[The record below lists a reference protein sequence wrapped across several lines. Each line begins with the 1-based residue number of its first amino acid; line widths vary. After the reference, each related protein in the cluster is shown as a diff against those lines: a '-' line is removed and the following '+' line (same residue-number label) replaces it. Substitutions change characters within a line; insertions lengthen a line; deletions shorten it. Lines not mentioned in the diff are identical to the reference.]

1 MKEFDDFD
9 MERDMEESGIDINLS
24 EIFSLCWKKRL
35 KIVRITVCFFLFGVF
50 LAFALPSKYKSTC
63 VFVPQFNQ
71 SLMSKYSSLASMMGV
86 EMDLSSTSDAQVSP
100 KVYPLILNHPG
111 LQLELMHTKFHF
123 EKADEPIDLYEY
135 YTDGKYQKFNLIRF
149 IMKYTVGLPGIVV
162 NAIKGPDDDELQ
174 FMPVSDDPGTAT
186 DADDGSSITA
196 ALRSA
201 EIYRM
206 TKKEFSVA
214 KAMLSN
220 LDLDVDAKKGYL
232 TLTATMPEPVAS
244 AEFCEA
250 AYLALKKYVGDFKR
264 RKSQSNLAY
273 IDEQV
278 AEAYDKYVATQ
289 EACAKVMD
297 SHLGNLTA
305 SAKMERIRKEGDY
318 KLASQMYS
326 ELSRQQVSARIK
338 LEESTVA
345 FTELAPAEIPVKR
358 SSPKRTM
365 TVIGWTFLGFIAA
378 CGWEL
383 WSEKRR
389 KDSEPEQVESV

>member
-9 MERDMEESGIDINLS
+9 MDRETEDSGIDINLS
-24 EIFSLCWKKRL
+24 EIFSLFWKKRL
-35 KIVRITVCFFLFGVF
+35 KIVKIAACFFLFGIF
-50 LAFALPSKYKSTC
+50 LAFALPSEYKSTC

-123 EKADEPIDLYEY
+123 EKADEPIDLYDY
-135 YTDGKYQKFNLIRF
+135 YTDKKYQKFNLIGF
-149 IMKYTVGLPGIVV
+149 IMKYTVGLPGLAI
-162 NAIKGPDDDELQ
+162 NAIKGSEDDEIQL
-174 FMPVSDDPGTAT
+174 PVSDGSGT
-186 DADDGSSITA
+186 DLGADDENSITA
-196 ALRSA
+196 ALRSV

-206 TKKEFSVA
+206 TKKEFNVA
-214 KAMLSN
+214 KAMLRN

-264 RKSQSNLAY
+264 RKSQTNLAY
-273 IDEQV
+273 IDAQV

-297 SHLGNLTA
+297 SNLGNLTA

-358 SSPKRTM
+358 SSPKRM
-365 TVIGWTFLGFIAA
+365 ATVIGWTFLGLIAA

-389 KDSEPEQVESV
+389 KNSEPEQVESV